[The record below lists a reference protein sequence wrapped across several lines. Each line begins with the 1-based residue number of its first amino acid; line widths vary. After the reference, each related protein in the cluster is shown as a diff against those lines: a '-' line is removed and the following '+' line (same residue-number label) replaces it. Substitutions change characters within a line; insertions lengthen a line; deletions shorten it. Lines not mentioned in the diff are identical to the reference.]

1 MSTIE
6 IKNVGP
12 ISAIDIDLPESE
24 PGGVRILR
32 GTSGTG
38 KTTVLKV
45 LQALLGDKD
54 AVYGIT
60 PHDGADRG
68 EVKGLGRTVKIGG
81 RITATGSAEVAN
93 LSRLDIATLVE
104 PKVAKPDARLRE
116 RVACLV
122 SLGGRKVSIQELL
135 GDQYDKLVEHIDVDE
150 LSSESDPVVLAEKLK
165 RSLDRSALEI
175 ERESDRESGRA
186 QAKRQEA
193 GDADTLNES
202 LSYQDCVAAHSAALS
217 ALNDAN
223 SRKTQAAEN
232 EQFNKQVL
240 EQVATFA
247 DYDIAGMEATL
258 VAANNLV
265 ENLRLRYEKAQEN
278 AREAKRV
285 LDEAKRA
292 VSKVDELKKSIKP
305 AVVPPTDEEIQSLS
319 EAAER
324 ALKRLNE
331 ASSIDSRKRAWDE
344 SQECQDHAAE
354 LAEQAAE
361 LRSAATSVIER
372 VQSALPAGQIE
383 IRDGELMVKQS
394 KRGKYVPFED
404 LSTGEKW
411 KVAMN
416 YAIGAVGTGGVLVM
430 AQESWQALGPELKVD
445 VATLCRDKKV
455 WLITGEV
462 DEGELRVEGFENE

>member
-1 MSTIE
+1 MSAIE
-6 IKNVGP
+6 IRNVGP
-12 ISAIDIDLPESE
+12 ISAIDIDLPDNE

-60 PHDGADRG
+60 PHDGSDKG
-68 EVKGLGRTVKIGG
+68 EVKGLGRTVKIGS
-81 RITATGSAEVAN
+81 RISATGSAEVAN

-104 PKVAKPDARLRE
+104 PKVAKADARLRE

-122 SLGGRKVSIQELL
+122 SLGGRKVTIQELL

-150 LSSESDPVVLAEKLK
+150 LSSESDPVVLADKLK
-165 RSLDRSALEI
+165 RALDRSALEI

-193 GDADTLNES
+193 GDADSLSES
-202 LSYQDCVAAHSAALS
+202 LSYQDCVAAHSAAIS

-223 SRKTQAAEN
+223 SRRKQAVDN

-240 EQVATFA
+240 EQVSTFA
-247 DYDIAGMEATL
+247 DYDVPALESDLATKQS
-258 VAANNLV
+258 LV
-265 ENLRLRYEKAQEN
+265 ESLRKRYEAAQQQAKEAERMLSD
-278 AREAKRV
+278 ARSAIR
-285 LDEAKRA
+285 
-292 VSKVDELKKSIKP
+292 KVEDLKKSIKP
-305 AVVPPTDEEIQSLS
+305 AIVPPTDEEIQALT
-319 EAAER
+319 EKAEQ
-324 ALKRLNE
+324 ALKRLND

-344 SQECQDHAAE
+344 SVECQNHAAE
-354 LAEQAAE
+354 LAEQASE
-361 LRSAATSVIER
+361 LRTAATSVIER

-394 KRGKYVPFED
+394 KRGKYVPFEH

-416 YAIGAVGTGGVLVM
+416 YAIAAVGTGGVLVM

-445 VATLCRDKKV
+445 VASLCRDKKV

-462 DEGELRVEGFENE
+462 DEGELRVEGFEDE